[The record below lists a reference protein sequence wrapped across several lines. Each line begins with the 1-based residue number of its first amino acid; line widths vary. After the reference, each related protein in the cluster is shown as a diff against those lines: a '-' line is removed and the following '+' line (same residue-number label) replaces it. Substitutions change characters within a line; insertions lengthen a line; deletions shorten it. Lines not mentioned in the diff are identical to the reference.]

1 VSSCAVTMA
10 CFAPSHLKNLLKSLG
25 LRPIPSTD
33 YPEEFAFSEGSVVAT
48 ADVAGRICLFES
60 RLAESL
66 LEEKIL
72 SGDGGNLKIF

>member
-1 VSSCAVTMA
+1 M
-10 CFAPSHLKNLLKSLG
+10 KNLLKSLG

-33 YPEEFAFSEGSVVAT
+33 YPEEFAFSEGSVIAT
-48 ADVAGRICLFES
+48 SDMAGRICLFES

-72 SGDGGNLKIF
+72 NSEEEMAHPKIFQG